1 MNNKY
6 NVQLIVPSLYKRYDI
21 LIPTNKTIGET
32 IYLLKEALKILTKNS
47 YTIETNLNLY
57 NATDG
62 SVYELDYFISET
74 NIKNGSILVLC

>member
-6 NVQLIVPSLYKRYDI
+6 NIQLIVPSLYKRYDI

-57 NATDG
+57 DATDG

>member
-57 NATDG
+57 NAADG
-62 SVYELDYFISET
+62 SVYDLDYFISET

>member
-6 NVQLIVPSLYKRYDI
+6 NIQLIVPSLYKRYDI
-21 LIPTNKTIGET
+21 LIPTNKTVGET

>member
-6 NVQLIVPSLYKRYDI
+6 NIQLIVPSLYKRYDI

>member
-21 LIPTNKTIGET
+21 LIPTNKTVGET

-57 NATDG
+57 NANDG
-62 SVYELDYFISET
+62 CVYELDYFISET

>member
-21 LIPTNKTIGET
+21 LIPTNKTVGET

-47 YTIETNLNLY
+47 YTIENNLNLY

-62 SVYELDYFISET
+62 SVYDLDFFISET